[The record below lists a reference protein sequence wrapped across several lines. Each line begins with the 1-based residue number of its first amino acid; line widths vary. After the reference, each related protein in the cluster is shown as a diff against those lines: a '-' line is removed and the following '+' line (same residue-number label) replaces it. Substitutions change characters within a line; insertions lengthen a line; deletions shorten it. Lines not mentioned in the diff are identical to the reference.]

1 MTDEDEV
8 RRVISRLHDAWSK
21 NPSDEIPRAM
31 DGLWHQDAVILAGAL
46 EMARGREAC
55 IKSYQDFVEQATVE
69 DTTLGEP
76 SVEVWGDTAVATSSW
91 HMTYDFDGKRHT
103 ESGHESFVLVR
114 TDSRWEIVWRSIV
127 PTARA

>member
-1 MTDEDEV
+1 MTEEDEV
-8 RRVISRLHDAWSK
+8 RRVIGRLHDAWSK

-31 DGLWHQDAVILAGAL
+31 DGLWHRDAVILAGAQ

-55 IKSYQDFVEQATVE
+55 IKSYQDFVEQAIVE
-69 DTTLGEP
+69 DTTLGKP
-76 SVEVWGDTAVATSSW
+76 SIEVWGDTAVATSAW
-91 HMTYDFDGKRHT
+91 HMTYDLDGQRHT

-114 TDSRWEIVWRSIV
+114 TDSGWEIVWRSII